1 MKTFL
6 KYLLIDFAAAIGNML
21 LSHGVIWL
29 GNNMIMFLQG
39 IVKNSIGMEHLT
51 ILLMFALQISI
62 NILLYK
68 TLLKKIYSPP
78 EQKNPLLYLLLPII
92 AIAIWICVFKLLLAI
107 GYEFYFETYLGM
119 LLSLLPLFLL
129 VLFLVSIVYNL
140 FLKKYVGE
148 AYYVYILSILCIIT
162 VPIAFFSIVP
172 MV

>member
-21 LSHGVIWL
+21 LSHGLFGLSFVVDDL
-29 GNNMIMFLQG
+29 FR
-39 IVKNSIGMEHLT
+39 SIGISSDIEEHLT
-51 ILLMFALQISI
+51 LFILYALQISI

-148 AYYVYILSILCIIT
+148 AYYVYILSILCVIT